1 MSGWITTWPRNQTKK
16 YAAYVSMSVD
26 ELVAALDSLLRL
38 VSSAVD
44 HTARLLLG
52 QVVIQLARVA
62 LRTHPASPKFA
73 TLMSTLRP
81 LRALHGGWRGG
92 WPPLSPLA
100 KCLTPS
106 ERARLFQAA
115 SSLRGDTVVTGVRV

>member
-1 MSGWITTWPRNQTKK
+1 
-16 YAAYVSMSVD
+16 MSVD

-38 VSSAVD
+38 VSSTVD

-62 LRTHPASPKFA
+62 LRTHPESPKFA
-73 TLMSTLRP
+73 TIMNTLRP
-81 LRALHGGWRGG
+81 LRALHGGWHGGWRGWRGG